1 MLCRIY
7 PCVVQPDRFCPLSSH
22 LTNILAEVTSPH
34 LSLTKDLYSSFLD
47 IFVFPSSLNMVT
59 DYLFN
64 QEKNVDIVQNRNKTD
79 GKEHQRA

>member
-7 PCVVQPDRFCPLSSH
+7 PGVVQPDRFCPLSSH

-34 LSLTKDLYSSFLD
+34 LSLTKDLFLFWIFLSFL
-47 IFVFPSSLNMVT
+47 
-59 DYLFN
+59 
-64 QEKNVDIVQNRNKTD
+64 VDIVQNRNKTD